1 MLHTAPRRL
10 GAVAAAAALSTG
22 ALVGLAAPAA
32 QAATAAT
39 TYTCTFPI
47 LGARDIPVSITA
59 NLPAATNAGLD
70 APSIPVL
77 LSVTLPG
84 DVVEAAKASFGAT
97 TIGGF
102 SNDMVATLD
111 ELSSS
116 DGADLPL
123 QNARFPQTAVPAA
136 PNTAMTL
143 LTPNP
148 LTTPGVLPA
157 STVPVNLPG
166 AGTYNI
172 VVPSAFKFT
181 ATKQGDVTM
190 LADVPCAIKP
200 GAPTS
205 LGTIALAKNESTTV
219 GTPTKKVTP
228 VGQKPKVKVVVEAAN
243 EVPTGKVKVMK
254 GDKVLGK
261 GTLNDKGKV
270 KITLKKALPA
280 GKTKVK
286 VKYLGDDYT
295 EKSKDKKVV
304 IKVG

>member
-1 MLHTAPRRL
+1 MLHIASRRL
-10 GAVAAAAALSTG
+10 GAVAAAGALTAG
-22 ALVGLAAPAA
+22 ALVALVAP
-32 QAATAAT
+32 AATAATAST
-39 TYTCTFPI
+39 TYTCTFPS

-59 NLPAATNAGLD
+59 TLPAAANAGLD
-70 APSIPVL
+70 APAIPVL

-84 DVVEAAKASFGAT
+84 DVVDAAKGLFQAT
-97 TIGGF
+97 SIGGF

-116 DGADLPL
+116 DAAELPL
-123 QNARFPQTAVPAA
+123 QNARFPQTAVPTTA
-136 PNTAMTL
+136 NTPLTL
-143 LTPNP
+143 NTPNP
-148 LTTPGVLPA
+148 LATPGVTPA

-190 LADVPCAIKP
+190 LADVPCALKP

-205 LGTIALAKNESTTV
+205 LGSIILAENESTTKA
-219 GTPTKKVTP
+219 TPAKKVTP
-228 VGQKPKVKVVVEAAN
+228 LGQKTKLKVVVEADN

-254 GDKVLGK
+254 GKKVLGK
-261 GTLNDKGKV
+261 GTLNAKGKV
-270 KITLKKALPA
+270 KVTLKKALPA